1 MKFQNA
7 QNQQYWQTNTLLTP
21 LKSHVITTNIVSLFA
36 KEVSRMKVGLDK
48 KTIIETAANIADE
61 KGIMNVSLKVLAN
74 ELGIKSPS
82 LYKHFNGGLDELNKE
97 LMLYGWRSLEN
108 EITRAAIGK
117 SKDDAITS
125 ICYAYR
131 NFVSK
136 HKGLFEAMQWYNMYQ
151 SEEHL
156 QATQGII
163 DILFQV
169 LEAYDLTEEQKVHC
183 VRMLRSF
190 LQGFSAI
197 ESHDGFGNPT
207 PLNNTFNFAL
217 KTILNGISDIQKGTP
232 Q

>member
-1 MKFQNA
+1 M
-7 QNQQYWQTNTLLTP
+7 
-21 LKSHVITTNIVSLFA
+21 
-36 KEVSRMKVGLDK
+36 RLDK
-48 KTIIETAANIADE
+48 KTIVETAAHMADE
-61 KGIMNVSLKVLAN
+61 KGIANITLKSLAD

-82 LYKHFNGGLDELNKE
+82 LYKHLGNGLDELNQE

-117 SKDDAITS
+117 SKDDAIIA
-125 ICYAYR
+125 ICHAYR
-131 NFVSK
+131 NFVNR

-156 QATQGII
+156 QATQGTI

-169 LEAYDLTEEQKVHC
+169 LEAYGLTEYQKVHC

-197 ESHDGFGNPT
+197 ESHGGFGNPA
-207 PLNNTFNFAL
+207 PLHDTFDFAL
-217 KTILNGISDIQKGTP
+217 KTILNGICDLQGGTV
-232 Q
+232 